1 VTRRPIGAVKE
12 VMAIH
17 RSDALL
23 VADVLRGD
31 LDAFTFLVRRH
42 RDDHMRFAVRMLGN
56 RLDADEALQS
66 AWLRAFRHLNKCADP
81 ARFGAWVFAIVANEC
96 RSAATRRARR
106 ERRVVDDETVLDT
119 VAVDDGSDARA
130 TREEI
135 ERALDELPPDQREA
149 FILKHVEQ
157 LSYDEMADVTG
168 AGVSALK
175 MRVTRACERL
185 RKLLEEAQDVR
196 V

>member
-1 VTRRPIGAVKE
+1 
-12 VMAIH
+12 MAIH
-17 RSDALL
+17 RSDELL

-66 AWLRAFRHLNKCADP
+66 AWLRAFRHLRRCADP

-106 ERRVVDDETVLDT
+106 ERRLVDDDT
-119 VAVDDGSDARA
+119 IVFHESVDDGTDARA

-135 ERALDELPPDQREA
+135 ERALDELPPDLRES
-149 FILKHVEQ
+149 FVLKHVEEMT
-157 LSYDEMADVTG
+157 YEEMAEVTG

-175 MRVTRACERL
+175 MRVKRACERL
-185 RKLLEEAQDVR
+185 RVLLEEVEDVR
-196 V
+196 AR

>member
-1 VTRRPIGAVKE
+1 
-12 VMAIH
+12 MAIH

-23 VADVLRGD
+23 VAEVLGGD

-66 AWLRAFRHLNKCADP
+66 AWLRAFRHLHRCTDP
-81 ARFGAWVFAIVANEC
+81 GRFGAWVFAIVANEC

-106 ERRVVDDETVLDT
+106 ERRLVDDEAILYAE
-119 VAVDDGSDARA
+119 AVDDGSDGRA

-135 ERALDELPPDQREA
+135 ERALDELPPEHREA
-149 FILKHVEQ
+149 FVLKHVEQ
-157 LSYDEMADVTG
+157 MSYDEMAEVTG
-168 AGVSALK
+168 VGVSALK
-175 MRVTRACERL
+175 MRVKRACDRL
-185 RKLLEEAQDVR
+185 RALLEEVQDVR
-196 V
+196 A

>member
-1 VTRRPIGAVKE
+1 
-12 VMAIH
+12 MAIQ
-17 RSDALL
+17 RSDARL
-23 VADVLRGD
+23 VADVLGGD
-31 LDAFTFLVRRH
+31 VDAFTQLARRH

-66 AWLRAFRHLNKCADP
+66 AWLRAFRHLHRCAEP
-81 ARFGAWVFAIVANEC
+81 ERFGAWAFAIVANEC

-106 ERRVVDDETVLDT
+106 ERRLVDDEAVLDRE
-119 VAVDDGSDARA
+119 AVGDGSDARA

-135 ERALDELPPDQREA
+135 ERALDELPPEQREA
-149 FILKHVEQ
+149 FILKHVDQ
-157 LSYDEMADVTG
+157 MSYDEMAEITG

-175 MRVTRACERL
+175 MRVKRACERL
-185 RKLLEEAQDVR
+185 RELLQEVYDVR

>member
-1 VTRRPIGAVKE
+1 VTRRAIGAVKE

-23 VADVLRGD
+23 IADVLRGD

-66 AWLRAFRHLNKCADP
+66 AWLRAFRHLRRCADP

-106 ERRVVDDETVLDT
+106 ERRLVDDETIVFEA
-119 VAVDDGSDARA
+119 AVDDGTDARA

-135 ERALDELPPDQREA
+135 ERALDELSPDLREA
-149 FILKHVEQ
+149 FILKHVEEM
-157 LSYDEMADVTG
+157 SYDEMADVTG

-175 MRVTRACERL
+175 MRVKRACERL
-185 RKLLEEAQDVR
+185 RVVLEEVQDVR
-196 V
+196 A

>member
-1 VTRRPIGAVKE
+1 
-12 VMAIH
+12 MAIH
-17 RSDALL
+17 RSDAVL

-31 LDAFTFLVRRH
+31 LDAFTFLARRH

-66 AWLRAFRHLNKCADP
+66 AWLRAFRHLHRCADP

-106 ERRVVDDETVLDT
+106 ERRLVNDEATLFDE
-119 VAVDDGSDARA
+119 AVDDGTDARA

-135 ERALDELPPDQREA
+135 ERALDELSPELREA
-149 FILKHVEQ
+149 FVLKHVEQ
-157 LSYDEMADVTG
+157 MSYDEMAEVTG

-175 MRVTRACERL
+175 MRVKRACERL
-185 RKLLEEAQDVR
+185 RVLLEEVEDVR
-196 V
+196 A